1 MFKRILVPVDG
12 SSASLRA
19 VDKAIALARAFDGR
33 IDLVNVIDVYPFVG
47 IGADYA
53 FGQTE
58 YMTAASASANQALA
72 RAEAAIAAAGL
83 RCQRKIIE
91 GHVVHEGILEAAE
104 AMGAD
109 LIVMGSHGR
118 HGFQKL
124 LLGSTTQRVLSHT
137 ELPVLVVRGE

>member
-19 VDKAIALARAFDGR
+19 VDKAVALAQAFDGR
-33 IDLVNVIDVYPFVG
+33 VDLVNVIDAYPFVG
-47 IGADYA
+47 IGSDYA

-58 YMTAASASANQALA
+58 YMTAAATSANQALA
-72 RAEAAIAAAGL
+72 RAEAAVVAGGVQ
-83 RCQRKIIE
+83 CQRKIIE
-91 GHVVHEGILEAAE
+91 AHVVHEGILDAAE
-104 AMGAD
+104 ALGAD

-118 HGFQKL
+118 HGFEKL